1 MPETPQA
8 PPAIE
13 ARAVTKAFPGVVAN
27 AGVDLSVER
36 GEVHAVLGENGAGKS
51 TLASILAGLYRPD
64 EGEVRVHGEPVSFG
78 SPRDALARGVGM
90 VYQHFR
96 LVERFT
102 VAENV
107 VLGDP
112 RQPMLLSTR
121 RAEKTVAELGEKYGL
136 PVHPRARVEDLSVG
150 EQQRVEIV
158 KVLYRGADVLILDEP
173 TAVLTPQESENL
185 FETVRAMAAEGK
197 SVIFI
202 SHKLSEVLAA
212 SHHVTV
218 MRDGHVVAR
227 VETASTN
234 RRELARAMVG
244 RDVELAVRRAEE
256 APGAQLLEIEDL
268 SAPGEGS
275 AVPLQD
281 VSLTVRSGEV
291 VGVAGVAGNG
301 QRTLAEMVAGMRKP
315 SSGRILVRGVETTG
329 KGPRAARRA
338 GLAYV
343 PEDRLG
349 TGLAPSLSI
358 SENLVLTRPRP
369 FFLKRREMEAAA
381 HDAIERFEIRT
392 PGPHA
397 PTRGLSGGN
406 AQKALL
412 ARELSDGPE
421 VIVVASPTR
430 GLDVGA
436 TQAVREILD
445 KRRRAG
451 CAVLLISE
459 DLDEV
464 RSLSDRILVL
474 YEGRIVY
481 ETTGADANVEDLGL
495 AMAGAT
501 DGTEANVETNERA
514 NAEANAEAE
523 GR

>member
-1 MPETPQA
+1 MKNGTP
-8 PPAIE
+8 E
-13 ARAVTKAFPGVVAN
+13 ARSAVEARGVSKAFPGVIAN
-27 AGVDLSVER
+27 AGVDLSVQR

-64 EGEVRVHGEPVSFG
+64 DGEVLVGGEPANFG

-107 VLGDP
+107 ILGDP

-121 RAEKTVAELGEKYGL
+121 RAENTVAELGRKYGL
-136 PVHPRARVEDLSVG
+136 PVNPRASVEDLSVG

-158 KVLYRGADVLILDEP
+158 KMLYRGADVLILDEP

-202 SHKLSEVLAA
+202 SHKLSEVLAV
-212 SHHVTV
+212 SDRVTV
-218 MRDGHVVAR
+218 MRDGRVVAR
-227 VETASTN
+227 AETADSD
-234 RRELARAMVG
+234 RRSLARAMVG
-244 RDVELAVRRAEE
+244 RDVDLSVQRAEK
-256 APGAQLLEIEDL
+256 APGAPLLEIENL
-268 SAPGEGS
+268 NAPGEGD
-275 AVPLQD
+275 AVPLTD
-281 VSLTVRSGEV
+281 VSLTVHAGEV
-291 VGVAGVAGNG
+291 VGVAGVSGNG
-301 QRTLAEMVAGMRKP
+301 QRTLAELAAGMRKP
-315 SSGRILVRGVETTG
+315 LSGRVLVKGVETTG
-329 KGPRAARRA
+329 RGPKATRRA

-358 SENLVLTRPRP
+358 SENLLLTRPRP
-369 FFLKRREMEAAA
+369 FFLKRKEMADTARE
-381 HDAIERFEIRT
+381 AIRQFKIRA

-397 PTRGLSGGN
+397 ATRDLSGGN

-421 VIVVASPTR
+421 VIIVASPTR

-445 KRRRAG
+445 QRRRAG

-474 YEGRIVY
+474 YEGRIVH
-481 ETTGADANVEDLGL
+481 ETSGEAANVEDLGL
-495 AMAGAT
+495 AMAGA
-501 DGTEANVETNERA
+501 G
-514 NAEANAEAE
+514 
-523 GR
+523 

>member
-1 MPETPQA
+1 VPDGVA
-8 PPAIE
+8 GPPAIE
-13 ARAVTKAFPGVVAN
+13 ALGVSKAFPGVVAN
-27 AGVDLSVER
+27 AGVDLSVAR
-36 GEVHAVLGENGAGKS
+36 GEVHAILGENGAGKS

-64 EGEVRVHGEPVSFG
+64 EGEVRVGGEAVRFG

-107 VLGDP
+107 ILGDP

-121 RAEKTVAELGEKYGL
+121 RAERTVAELGERYGL
-136 PVHPRARVEDLSVG
+136 PVDPRARVEDLSVG

-173 TAVLTPQESENL
+173 TAVLTPQEAERL
-185 FETVRAMAAEGK
+185 FETVGAMAAEGK

-202 SHKLSEVLAA
+202 SHKLSEVLAV
-212 SHHVTV
+212 SDRVTV
-218 MRDGHVVAR
+218 MRDARVVAR
-227 VETASTN
+227 AETAQSD
-234 RRELARAMVG
+234 RRSLARAMVG
-244 RDVELAVRRAEE
+244 REVDLSIQRAENP
-256 APGAQLLEIEDL
+256 PGETLLEIEDL
-268 SAPGEGS
+268 SVDS
-275 AVPLQD
+275 AGDTTPLSG
-281 VSLTVRSGEV
+281 VSLGVRAGEI

-301 QRTLAEMVAGMRKP
+301 QRSLAEVVAGLRAP
-315 SSGRILVRGVETTG
+315 TSGRLVVCGRDVTG
-329 KGPRAARRA
+329 KGPRTARQA

-358 SENLVLTRPRP
+358 SENLALTGPRP
-369 FFLKRREMEAAA
+369 FILKRREMEEAGRE
-381 HDAIERFEIRT
+381 AIQSFDIRA
-392 PGPHA
+392 PGPQA
-397 PTRGLSGGN
+397 ATRGLSGGN
-406 AQKALL
+406 AQKTLL

-421 VIVVASPTR
+421 VVVVASPTR

-436 TQAVREILD
+436 TQAVRNILD
-445 KRRRAG
+445 ERRRAG

-464 RSLSDRILVL
+464 RSLSDRILVI

-481 ETTGADANVEDLGL
+481 ETPAGDADVEDLGL
-495 AMAGAT
+495 AMAGA
-501 DGTEANVETNERA
+501 R
-514 NAEANAEAE
+514 
-523 GR
+523 

>member
-1 MPETPQA
+1 MPNGVPED
-8 PPAIE
+8 
-13 ARAVTKAFPGVVAN
+13 ARATPAVETRGVTKAFPGVIAN
-27 AGVDLSVER
+27 ADVDLTVQR
-36 GEVHAVLGENGAGKS
+36 GEVHAILGENGAGKS
-51 TLASILAGLYRPD
+51 TLASMLAGLYRPD
-64 EGEVRVHGEPVSFG
+64 EGELLVGGETANFG

-102 VAENV
+102 VAENI

-121 RAEKTVAELGEKYGL
+121 RAEETVSELGKKYRL
-136 PVHPRARVEDLSVG
+136 PVNPRSRVEDLSVG

-158 KVLYRGADVLILDEP
+158 KMLYRGANVLILDEP

-202 SHKLSEVLAA
+202 SHKLSEVLAV
-212 SHHVTV
+212 SDRVTV
-218 MRDGHVVAR
+218 MRDGHVVTRA
-227 VETASTN
+227 ETTDSDS
-234 RRELARAMVG
+234 RSLARAMVG
-244 RDVELAVRRAEE
+244 RDVDLSVQRAENP
-256 APGAQLLEIEDL
+256 PGDPLLEIQDL
-268 SAPGEGS
+268 TTAAVGDAAPLTG
-275 AVPLQD
+275 VN
-281 VSLTVRSGEV
+281 LTVRAGEV
-291 VGVAGVAGNG
+291 VGVAGVSGNG
-301 QRTLAEMVAGMRKP
+301 QRSLAELAAGMRRP
-315 SSGRILVRGVETTG
+315 SSGRVLVRGVETTG
-329 KGPRAARRA
+329 KGPTAARRA

-358 SENLVLTRPRP
+358 SENLILTRPRP
-369 FFLKRREMEAAA
+369 FFLKRKQMEDTA
-381 HDAIERFEIRT
+381 HKAIEQFEIRT

-397 PTRGLSGGN
+397 ATRDLSGGN

-412 ARELSDGPE
+412 ARELSDNAE
-421 VIVVASPTR
+421 VIIVASPTR

-445 KRRRAG
+445 QRRRAG

-464 RSLSDRILVL
+464 RSLADRILVL
-474 YEGRIVY
+474 YEGRIVH
-481 ETTGADANVEDLGL
+481 ETSGEEADVEELGL
-495 AMAGAT
+495 AMAGAETT
-501 DGTEANVETNERA
+501 D
-514 NAEANAEAE
+514 
-523 GR
+523 

>member
-1 MPETPQA
+1 MPDVPPATA
-8 PPAIE
+8 PPAVE
-13 ARAVTKAFPGVVAN
+13 ARAVSKAFPGVIAN
-27 AGVDLSVER
+27 ARVDLSVER
-36 GEVHAVLGENGAGKS
+36 GEVHAILGENGAGKS

-64 EGEVRVHGEPVSFG
+64 EGEVRIDGEPVHFG

-102 VAENV
+102 VSENV

-112 RQPMLLSTR
+112 RQPVLLSTR

-136 PVHPRARVEDLSVG
+136 PVDPRARVGNLSVG

-158 KVLYRGADVLILDEP
+158 KMLYRGADILILDEP
-173 TAVLTPQESENL
+173 TAVLTPQESEKL
-185 FETVRAMAAEGK
+185 FETVNAMAAEGK

-202 SHKLSEVLAA
+202 SHKLSEVLAV

-227 VETASTN
+227 AETALSD
-234 RRELARAMVG
+234 RRSLARAMVG
-244 RDVELAVRRAEE
+244 RDVDLSVQRAEE
-256 APGAQLLEIEDL
+256 TPGEPLLELEGL
-268 SAPGEGS
+268 NAGGEGDT
-275 AVPLQD
+275 VPLRD
-281 VSLTVRSGEV
+281 VSLMVRAGEV

-301 QRTLAEMVAGMRKP
+301 QRSLAEVAAGMRTP
-315 SSGRILVRGVETTG
+315 SSGRVLVRGVDTTG

-358 SENLVLTRPRP
+358 SENLLLTHPRP
-369 FFLKRREMEAAA
+369 FFLKRKEMEGTARE
-381 HDAIERFEIRT
+381 AIKQFEIRA
-392 PGPHA
+392 PGPDA
-397 PTRGLSGGN
+397 ATRGLSGGN

-421 VIVVASPTR
+421 VIIVASPTR

-436 TQAVREILD
+436 TQAVREILNR
-445 KRRRAG
+445 RRRAG

-474 YEGRIVY
+474 YEGRIVH
-481 ETTGADANVEDLGL
+481 ETSGEDANIEDLGL
-495 AMAGAT
+495 AMAGS
-501 DGTEANVETNERA
+501 ET
-514 NAEANAEAE
+514 
-523 GR
+523 GGH

>member
-1 MPETPQA
+1 MPDGTPEA
-8 PPAIE
+8 RPAVE
-13 ARAVTKAFPGVVAN
+13 ARAVSKSFPGVIAN
-27 AGVDLSVER
+27 AGVDLLVRS

-51 TLASILAGLYRPD
+51 TLASILDGLYRPD
-64 EGEVRVHGEPVSFG
+64 DGEVLVGGEPVNFG

-107 VLGDP
+107 ILGDP

-121 RAEKTVAELGEKYGL
+121 RAENTVAELGRKYGL
-136 PVHPRARVEDLSVG
+136 PVNPRANVEDLSVG

-158 KVLYRGADVLILDEP
+158 KMLYRGADVLILDEP

-202 SHKLSEVLAA
+202 SHKLSEVLAV
-212 SHHVTV
+212 SDRVTV
-218 MRDGHVVAR
+218 MRDGRVVAR
-227 VETASTN
+227 AETADSN
-234 RRELARAMVG
+234 RRSLARAMVG
-244 RDVELAVRRAEE
+244 RDVDLSVQRAEK
-256 APGAQLLEIEDL
+256 APGAPLLEIENL
-268 SAPGEGS
+268 SAPGEGD
-275 AVPLQD
+275 AVPLND
-281 VSLTVRSGEV
+281 VSLTVHAGEV
-291 VGVAGVAGNG
+291 VGVAGVSGNG
-301 QRTLAEMVAGMRKP
+301 QRTLAELAAGMRKP
-315 SSGRILVRGVETTG
+315 LSGRVLVKGVETTG
-329 KGPRAARRA
+329 RGPKATRRA

-358 SENLVLTRPRP
+358 SENLLLTRPRP
-369 FFLKRREMEAAA
+369 FFLKRKEMEATARE
-381 HDAIERFEIRT
+381 AIRQFEIRA

-397 PTRGLSGGN
+397 ATRDLSGGN

-421 VIVVASPTR
+421 VIIVASPTR

-474 YEGRIVY
+474 YEGRIVH
-481 ETTGADANVEDLGL
+481 ETSGEAANVEDLGL
-495 AMAGAT
+495 AMAGA
-501 DGTEANVETNERA
+501 G
-514 NAEANAEAE
+514 
-523 GR
+523 